1 MDTKTDMNEWKEI
14 KEQPK
19 NKYPQLT
26 GIELVSECTSK
37 NDLTEMLLPKL
48 GQTPKDLM
56 VEIDSFVYSI

>member
-14 KEQPK
+14 MEQPK

-48 GQTPKDLM
+48 GQPPKDLM